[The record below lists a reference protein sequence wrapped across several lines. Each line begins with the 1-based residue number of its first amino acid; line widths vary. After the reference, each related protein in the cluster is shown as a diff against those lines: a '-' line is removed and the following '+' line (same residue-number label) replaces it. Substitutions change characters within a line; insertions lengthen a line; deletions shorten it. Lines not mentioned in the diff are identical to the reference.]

1 MAYRKFLLFYQNTYR
16 LLDNF
21 PTISI
26 AKMEKNSMKHTF
38 IATILLLSFFSHL
51 YAGTTGKIAGQI
63 IDATSGEPLPF
74 ANVIIMGTTMGA
86 ASDMEGYF
94 TILNVPPGTFSIKA
108 STMGYNSV
116 TIENVKVEIDLTTNL
131 VFRLSAESIVLAQ
144 DVVVQAEKHVIKKD
158 VAANQKSIDT
168 KDIQGLPV
176 TTVNDV
182 MTLQAG
188 IEADL
193 SVRGGDPSETLFLV
207 DGFAMRDARTNR
219 PISNLPLSAVQQI
232 SVQTGGFSAEYANVR
247 SGMVNVVTREG
258 SATEY
263 QAVGSFRISPPS
275 QKHFGISP
283 YDANAYWLRPYLDP
297 EVAMTGTEGWDNLET
312 ARVL

>member
-1 MAYRKFLLFYQNTYR
+1 
-16 LLDNF
+16 
-21 PTISI
+21 
-26 AKMEKNSMKHTF
+26 
-38 IATILLLSFFSHL
+38 
-51 YAGTTGKIAGQI
+51 
-63 IDATSGEPLPF
+63 
-74 ANVIIMGTTMGA
+74 
-86 ASDMEGYF
+86 
-94 TILNVPPGTFSIKA
+94 
-108 STMGYNSV
+108 MGYNSV

-144 DVVVQAEKHVIKKD
+144 DVVVQAEKYVIKKD
-158 VAANQKSIDT
+158 VAANQKTIDT

-182 MTLQAG
+182 LTLQAG
-188 IEADL
+188 ISADL

-207 DGFAMRDARTNR
+207 DGLAMRDARTNK

-297 EVAMTGTEGWDNLET
+297 EVAMTGTEGWDKYT
-312 ARVL
+312 ARQYPQWDGWNAFAASTLLDDNPNNDLTPEAAKRIFEWQYRKQGDIKDPDYNFDIGFGGPVPFALSLGNLRFFASFKIFNRIINHFSTSK